1 MTQLLAIAH
10 VIKIIFI
17 VICIITAY
25 YWIKALIAAKRFDS
39 VIDKFGREYRDGF
52 FKIIEK
58 IQTLDDI
65 DDNKKFQYEINNA
78 LTLYKLLGC
87 EKPDYVWTPDSISH
101 LAAEAFEIK
110 LLCIC
115 DKDID
120 KDNERGRQIKI
131 ILDKDGRIQQAVV
144 PTDMDYHIRK
154 PSAREYDDCCNEF
167 WNTTTYVVKGLCR
180 KEILFAIDHFNQIVR
195 HELLRMISWKVGI
208 ETGFKLSVG
217 KNYKFIERYISEDL
231 WEKLLSTYRM
241 DSYENIWE
249 ALFLCHQLFRAV
261 SGEVA
266 ERLHYAYPEYD
277 RNITKYTR
285 DMYKKYTGKTGCL
298 DSTYAADIE
307 ERREQ

>member
-25 YWIKALIAAKRFDS
+25 YWIKALIAAKRCDF
-39 VIDKFGREYRDGF
+39 VI
-52 FKIIEK
+52 
-58 IQTLDDI
+58 DDI

-131 ILDKDGRIQQAVV
+131 ILDNFNSLQDIIDKCDKYCSDKNAQFYFVPKVLYDGR
-144 PTDMDYHIRK
+144 
-154 PSAREYDDCCNEF
+154 
-167 WNTTTYVVKGLCR
+167 
-180 KEILFAIDHFNQIVR
+180 
-195 HELLRMISWKVGI
+195 EL
-208 ETGFKLSVG
+208 
-217 KNYKFIERYISEDL
+217 ERI
-231 WEKLLSTYRM
+231 
-241 DSYENIWE
+241 N
-249 ALFLCHQLFRAV
+249 
-261 SGEVA
+261 
-266 ERLHYAYPEYD
+266 
-277 RNITKYTR
+277 
-285 DMYKKYTGKTGCL
+285 YKKYLSGGSKLYLEIQEEKQKKL
-298 DSTYAADIE
+298 D
-307 ERREQ
+307 EQNKNGQKKKRK

>member
-25 YWIKALIAAKRFDS
+25 YWIKALIAAKRCDS

-65 DDNKKFQYEINNA
+65 DDNKKFQYGINNV

-131 ILDKDGRIQQAVV
+131 ILDDFNSLQDIIDKCDKYCSDKNAQFYFVPKVLYDGR
-144 PTDMDYHIRK
+144 
-154 PSAREYDDCCNEF
+154 
-167 WNTTTYVVKGLCR
+167 
-180 KEILFAIDHFNQIVR
+180 
-195 HELLRMISWKVGI
+195 EL
-208 ETGFKLSVG
+208 
-217 KNYKFIERYISEDL
+217 ERI
-231 WEKLLSTYRM
+231 
-241 DSYENIWE
+241 N
-249 ALFLCHQLFRAV
+249 
-261 SGEVA
+261 
-266 ERLHYAYPEYD
+266 
-277 RNITKYTR
+277 
-285 DMYKKYTGKTGCL
+285 YKKYLSGGSKLYLEIQEEKQKKL
-298 DSTYAADIE
+298 D
-307 ERREQ
+307 EQNKNSQRKKRK

>member
-1 MTQLLAIAH
+1 MNQGRI
-10 VIKIIFI
+10 I
-17 VICIITAY
+17 VITGAPGTGKTTTAS
-25 YWIKALIAAKRFDS
+25 AVAKESDLEKS
-39 VIDKFGREYRDGF
+39 VHMH
-52 FKIIEK
+52 
-58 IQTLDDI
+58 TDD
-65 DDNKKFQYEINNA
+65 F
-78 LTLYKLLGC
+78 
-87 EKPDYVWTPDSISH
+87 
-101 LAAEAFEIK
+101 
-110 LLCIC
+110 
-115 DKDID
+115 
-120 KDNERGRQIKI
+120 
-131 ILDKDGRIQQAVV
+131 
-144 PTDMDYHIRK
+144 YHYHVRK

-167 WNTTTYVVKGLCR
+167 WNVTPYVIKGLCR

-277 RNITKYTR
+277 TMLALVQGPRGSLSGFLYCSVFLSVPRNTR
-285 DMYKKYTGKTGCL
+285 CPNCFV
-298 DSTYAADIE
+298 
-307 ERREQ
+307 